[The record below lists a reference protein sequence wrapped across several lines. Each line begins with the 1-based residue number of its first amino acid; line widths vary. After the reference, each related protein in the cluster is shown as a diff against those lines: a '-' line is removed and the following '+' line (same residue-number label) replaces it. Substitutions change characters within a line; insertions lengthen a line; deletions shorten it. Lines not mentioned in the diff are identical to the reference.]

1 MSAQAAESGGCQVC
15 VGPRPGRGDGS
26 GPRLPFLR
34 GQPRHDERLP
44 SLRAESLRP
53 ALCIAAEARP
63 MTIPT
68 SPRQQLELV
77 GLQESLRLAEAEG
90 ATPAERRRLR
100 ERLEVAHQLLI
111 DLPAMDDIAFLHS
124 GLCQTYLPHTR
135 PKESDSVCRREAA
148 RFPLSLAPGVLDERR
163 RHIPRRV

>member
-1 MSAQAAESGGCQVC
+1 
-15 VGPRPGRGDGS
+15 
-26 GPRLPFLR
+26 
-34 GQPRHDERLP
+34 
-44 SLRAESLRP
+44 
-53 ALCIAAEARP
+53 

-68 SPRQQLELV
+68 SPRRQLELV

-90 ATPAERRRLR
+90 ASPAERRRLR

-135 PKESDSVCRREAA
+135 PKENHSVWQRPECRKAMSSIAGRSM
-148 RFPLSLAPGVLDERR
+148 RS
-163 RHIPRRV
+163 